1 MISNYSIDSTDIQII
16 VLGVEILCYLYL
28 LFIEKAQKVFNISIV
43 VFAVLALLLILI
55 NVPVQ
60 LALILIDNYCCS

>member
-28 LFIEKAQKVFNISIV
+28 PFIEKAQKVFNISIV
-43 VFAVLALLLILI
+43 VFAVLVLLLILI

-60 LALILIDNYCCS
+60 LALILIDNYCCC